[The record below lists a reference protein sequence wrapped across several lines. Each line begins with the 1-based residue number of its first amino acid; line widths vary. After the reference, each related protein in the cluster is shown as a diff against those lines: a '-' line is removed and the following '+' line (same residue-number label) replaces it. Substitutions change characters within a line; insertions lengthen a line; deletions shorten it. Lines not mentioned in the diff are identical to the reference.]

1 MTNKECRES
10 LKVLIVEDLNLENIE
25 PSAIGD
31 DTILF
36 GDDGLG
42 LDSLDA
48 VELTVLIEKK
58 YGVKVTSYEE
68 ALVVFATIAS
78 LADYII
84 EKNMK

>member
-10 LKVLIVEDLNLENIE
+10 LKVLLVEDLNLENIE
-25 PSAIGD
+25 PSDISD

-58 YGVKVTSYEE
+58 YGVKITSYEE
-68 ALVVFATIAS
+68 ALVVFANIAS

-84 EKNMK
+84 EKSMK